1 VILSVADA
9 ANAPPALVVNE
20 NVATLGVFVA
30 TRSVDAMVNVGL
42 VTLSPTLSTLV
53 PVVKL
58 TLAGLLIVTSVPDA
72 PVPVPEAITTTICA
86 EEAILHDVAS
96 VPDEDVLPIFAL
108 HVKPAMKFMPVTVM
122 VLPAYAAAAQ
132 VLAAVGLKN
141 ILSGVNGTVA
151 TLAPFV
157 NVNCTGDPMP
167 GLLLAVVLVPITT
180 TNVVALA

>member
-1 VILSVADA
+1 
-9 ANAPPALVVNE
+9 
-20 NVATLGVFVA
+20 
-30 TRSVDAMVNVGL
+30 MVNVGL